1 MSEKF
6 QVSVVGGGLAGCE
19 ATLQLAAA
27 GVDVRLIEMRPEVQT
42 PAHQTGDFAEI
53 VCSNSLKST
62 APATASGLLK
72 KEMGM
77 LGCHLLRCAAE
88 ASVPAGSALAVDKEE
103 FSKVVTEQL
112 SSNPRITIEKSE
124 LTTIPEIP
132 GHLWLLATGPL
143 TSPAL
148 VEEIAGITG
157 QPALH
162 FFDAIA
168 PTVLTDSLDLDI
180 LYRAAR
186 YEKGDSDY
194 LNAALNESEY
204 QALYEGLMAA
214 EKAEVHDFDRDHL
227 FEGCQPI
234 EEIAVSGPQSMAFG
248 PLRPVGLNDP
258 RTGERPHAVVQLRQE
273 NLEGSMYGLVGF
285 QTRLKYGEQKKVFRQ
300 IPGLAN
306 AEFVRYGQMHKNF
319 YLDTPRALKRN
330 FSFPE
335 RSDVFVA
342 GQMTGVEG
350 YVESIA
356 SGMITAR
363 HIMAHLEGTTIPFLP
378 KETITGALLHG
389 FLFDT
394 TSSRFSP
401 MNANFGLVP
410 DLKQKVRGKRFRKA
424 AKWDRA
430 IEAMEHWIKTND

>member
-1 MSEKF
+1 MPANF

-19 ATLQLAAA
+19 AALHLAGA
-27 GVDVRLIEMRPEVQT
+27 GFDVRLLEMRPNVQT

-62 APATASGLLK
+62 AAATASGLLK
-72 KEMGM
+72 TEMGM
-77 LGCHLLRCAAE
+77 LGCHLLECAAE
-88 ASVPAGSALAVDKEE
+88 AAVPAGSALAVDKEV
-103 FSKVVTEQL
+103 FSKVVTARLLAQKNISVER
-112 SSNPRITIEKSE
+112 SEVSN
-124 LTTIPEIP
+124 LPEMEN
-132 GHLWLLATGPL
+132 HVWLLATGPL
-143 TSPAL
+143 TSPDL
-148 VEEIAGITG
+148 VSEIGRIAG
-157 QPALH
+157 QPSLH

-168 PTVLTDSLDLDI
+168 PTVTLDSLDLNI

-204 QALYEGLMAA
+204 NALYEGLITA
-214 EKAEVHDFDRDHL
+214 EKAEVPDFDRNHL
-227 FEGCQPI
+227 FDGCQPI
-234 EEIAVSGPQSMAFG
+234 EEIALSGPQSMAFG

-273 NLEGSMYGLVGF
+273 NMAGNLFGLVGF
-285 QTRLKYGEQKKVFRQ
+285 QTRLKFGEQKKVLRT

-306 AEFVRYGQMHKNF
+306 AEFVRYGQMHRNF
-319 YLDTPRALKRN
+319 YLDTPRSLNRN
-330 FSFPE
+330 FSFPN
-335 RSDVFVA
+335 RKDVFVA

-356 SGMITAR
+356 SGMVSAK
-363 HIMAHLEGTTIPFLP
+363 HIIASQQNRIIPFLP
-378 KETITGALLHG
+378 RATIIGSLLHS

-430 IEAMEHWIKTND
+430 IDALDQWIKMND